1 MKFVNVIAFALCAL
15 ISKLPH
21 SPFEELISSIG
32 DIPFLGFINF
42 FIPFD
47 FASVALS
54 SWAVCIISWRIY
66 KLARYIF
73 LELIFKVTSLGE

>member
-15 ISKLPH
+15 ISKLPY
-21 SPFEELISSIG
+21 SPFEELLSSIG

-47 FASVALS
+47 FASIALS

-66 KLARYIF
+66 KLVRF
-73 LELIFKVTSLGE
+73 VFMELIFKTTSLEE